1 MCLVCF
7 LSFEDSL
14 KKQHKGMRI
23 KSSLAES
30 QENVYECSDM
40 PNCGILFQQ
49 TSTIISKSTCLS
61 RMKKNIKE

>member
-1 MCLVCF
+1 
-7 LSFEDSL
+7 
-14 KKQHKGMRI
+14 MRI